1 MYNKKNST
9 PSFVWR
15 TLWVFFLM
23 YMVSNTHFLKQLQ
36 FWHRSKVNA
45 WNRMYAFSQYN
56 FRWRTDTV
64 LCLNC
69 RSILSDDRVSW
80 IRPCIT
86 CIVQITLIRYIAQDN
101 ATRRLYQGSF
111 NLCYWCNF
119 NEAQNKIISASKL
132 SSCKLK
138 VKHPSLHNVYSCW
151 VCKFAGA
158 LYERGTLVL
167 QSLSSAYKYLLLNI
181 RGSS

>member
-1 MYNKKNST
+1 M
-9 PSFVWR
+9 
-15 TLWVFFLM
+15 
-23 YMVSNTHFLKQLQ
+23 
-36 FWHRSKVNA
+36 
-45 WNRMYAFSQYN
+45 
-56 FRWRTDTV
+56 
-64 LCLNC
+64 CLNC

-181 RGSS
+181 RGSSKCTCHFSPWLYCLNSPYFVKIMFCNFVKVKLNLLILFFQDEQVHEVKFWLIKIFI